1 MSYPGFCGFCKAS
14 GVASKSSVLLIYA
27 RCPGYSMPNRKK
39 PVCGK
44 LVRQMV
50 YDVFL
55 TGVPM
60 NHPMYAVLLAI
71 IFWPGVASAEVV
83 NAEHVGFTTV
93 NEVTIDASRDDVWRA
108 AIHEIGAWWDPD
120 HTVSGDAS
128 RLRISA
134 RPLGCFCEDFGDDAG
149 VVHLVVTMVNPT
161 VILRLTG
168 GLGPLGLMG
177 VSGNMT
183 WEFEDIEGGTRVKFT
198 YVVGGYHAG
207 GLDTI
212 SVPVDSVIGGALARM
227 KAYIETGDAENAVI
241 G

>member
-1 MSYPGFCGFCKAS
+1 
-14 GVASKSSVLLIYA
+14 
-27 RCPGYSMPNRKK
+27 
-39 PVCGK
+39 
-44 LVRQMV
+44 
-50 YDVFL
+50 
-55 TGVPM
+55 M
-60 NHPMYAVLLAI
+60 NHPMYAVLLAVN
-71 IFWPGVASAEVV
+71 FWPGVASAEVV

-134 RPLGCFCEDFGDDAG
+134 RPQGCFCEDFGDDAG